1 VFQNWWYRC
10 YAAKSRH
17 QPDYLAY
24 YGFGGRHIK
33 PDDSRA
39 PEKRKTCYEEISSPL
54 QASPRR
60 TARWGLDGSLR
71 SQAPFGI
78 VSNATHYNILS
89 STIVSD
95 MISGF
100 LA

>member
-1 VFQNWWYRC
+1 
-10 YAAKSRH
+10 
-17 QPDYLAY
+17 
-24 YGFGGRHIK
+24 
-33 PDDSRA
+33 
-39 PEKRKTCYEEISSPL
+39 L

>member
-1 VFQNWWYRC
+1 MCSRTGGTGVTPPNQGTSPIILLITVS
-10 YAAKSRH
+10 AADISN
-17 QPDYLAY
+17 LM
-24 YGFGGRHIK
+24 I
-33 PDDSRA
+33 
-39 PEKRKTCYEEISSPL
+39 YEEIPSPL